1 MYKATEIA
9 NWFLSY
15 NDYLREIE
23 DEDTEYISNLKL
35 QKLLYYAQ
43 GSYLSIYDKPLFKES
58 IEAWRHGP
66 VVYSVYQKYKKF
78 GSSGIDK
85 FDKSD
90 IDKETESLLKEVYKI
105 FGKYSAW
112 GLREMTHQEDPWK
125 ETDINQV
132 ISNEKIKKYFKEHYV
147 K

>member
-23 DEDTEYISNLKL
+23 DEDTDYISNLKL

-66 VVYSVYQKYKKF
+66 VVDSVYQKYKKF
-78 GSSGIDK
+78 GSSGIDE

-132 ISNEKIKKYFKEHYV
+132 ISNEKIKKYFNLNLD
-147 K
+147 

>member
-23 DEDTEYISNLKL
+23 DEDTDYISNLKL

-43 GSYLSIYDKPLFKES
+43 GSFLSIYDKPLFEDP

-66 VVYSVYQKYKKF
+66 VPS
-78 GSSGIDK
+78 
-85 FDKSD
+85 
-90 IDKETESLLKEVYKI
+90 KI
-105 FGKYSAW
+105 
-112 GLREMTHQEDPWK
+112 P
-125 ETDINQV
+125 
-132 ISNEKIKKYFKEHYV
+132 
-147 K
+147 

>member
-23 DEDTEYISNLKL
+23 DEDTDYISNLKL

-78 GSSGIDK
+78 GSSGIDV

>member
-23 DEDTEYISNLKL
+23 DEDTDYISNLKL

-66 VVYSVYQKYKKF
+66 VVDSVYQKYKKF
-78 GSSGIDK
+78 GSSGIDE

>member
-1 MYKATEIA
+1 MYTATEIA

-23 DEDTEYISNLKL
+23 DEDTDYISNLKL

-43 GSYLSIYDKPLFKES
+43 GSFLSIYDKPLFEDP

-78 GSSGIDK
+78 GSTGIDE

-125 ETDINQV
+125 ETDINHV

>member
-23 DEDTEYISNLKL
+23 DEDTDYISNLKL

-66 VVYSVYQKYKKF
+66 VVNSVYQKYKKF
-78 GSSGIDK
+78 GSSGIDE